1 VDVLGTQ
8 LEEVTEQC
16 EEVDPPSPGLLRK
29 FSRAGGGQVVESCLT
44 SPLLNDSLLPAVT
57 LQTKFIPMS
66 KAEIL
71 EQLPKLN
78 SVELREI
85 CDRIWQLEEE
95 QLLSGNANPSDEE
108 KALLDSELEDY
119 SRNREAGASWE
130 EVKSRL
136 MQ

>member
-1 VDVLGTQ
+1 
-8 LEEVTEQC
+8 
-16 EEVDPPSPGLLRK
+16 
-29 FSRAGGGQVVESCLT
+29 
-44 SPLLNDSLLPAVT
+44 
-57 LQTKFIPMS
+57 MS

-95 QLLSGNANPSDEE
+95 ELLSGRANPSEEE

-119 SRNREAGASWE
+119 SHNREAGSNWE